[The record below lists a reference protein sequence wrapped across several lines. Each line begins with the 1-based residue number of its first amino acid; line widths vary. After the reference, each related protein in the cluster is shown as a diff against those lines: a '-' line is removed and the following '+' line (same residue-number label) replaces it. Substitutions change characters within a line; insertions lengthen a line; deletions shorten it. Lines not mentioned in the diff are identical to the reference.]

1 MKERSN
7 RNTALVLI
15 FAGLY
20 LLFGNLFG
28 FLTVAALILIWF
40 GTKRVR
46 IGEKNKGYLLI
57 VIGIIILISNHV
69 MFVIGLVLIAF
80 GYLYM
85 KSDKQKL
92 DETFMQKQN
101 IVQSIKWK
109 KNQWTLKNMM
119 IRSIVGEIQM
129 DVSHALIEEK
139 ETKIV
144 LQGIVGDIDII
155 VPDHIGVTIEST
167 ITIGEI
173 SLNWE
178 KEAGIINKFTW
189 TSPNYA
195 TSDVKIHFDISY
207 IIGDVNIKII

>member
-20 LLFGNLFG
+20 LLFGNLIG

-40 GTKRVR
+40 GAKRVR
-46 IGEKNKGYLLI
+46 IGEKNKGYLL
-57 VIGIIILISNHV
+57 VVVGIIILISNHV
-69 MFVIGLVLIAF
+69 MFVVGLVLIAF
-80 GYLYM
+80 GYFYM

-92 DETFMQKQN
+92 DEPFMQKQN
-101 IVQSIKWK
+101 IVQSIKWDK
-109 KNQWTLKNMM
+109 KQWTLKNMM
-119 IRSIVGEIQM
+119 IRSVVGEIKM

-139 ETKIV
+139 ESKV
-144 LQGIVGDIDII
+144 VMQGIVGDIDII
-155 VPDHIGVTIEST
+155 VPDHIGVMLEST

-173 SLNWE
+173 GLNWE
-178 KEAGIINKFTW
+178 KEAGIMNKCTW

-195 TSDVKIHFDISY
+195 TSDVKIHFVVSY
-207 IIGDVNIKII
+207 IIGDINIKII

>member
-20 LLFGNLFG
+20 LLFGNLIG

-40 GTKRVR
+40 GANRVR

-69 MFVIGLVLIAF
+69 MFVVGLVLIAF
-80 GYLYM
+80 GYFYM
-85 KSDKQKL
+85 RSDKQKF
-92 DETFMQKQN
+92 DEPFMQKQN

-129 DVSHALIEEK
+129 DVSNALIEEK
-139 ETKIV
+139 ETKII

-155 VPDHIGVTIEST
+155 VPEHIGVTIEST
-167 ITIGEI
+167 VIIGEI
-173 SLNWE
+173 GLNWE
-178 KEAGIINKFTW
+178 KEAGIMNKYIW

-195 TSDVKIHFDISY
+195 SSDVKIHFVISY
-207 IIGDVNIKII
+207 LIGDIDIRII